1 LNNQHA
7 RVKAIAIEAGKI
19 ALRHFNSGPAEPI
32 EAKGPLDLVTAADRE
47 VEAFICKE
55 LSHAFPEDGIFGE
68 EGSAVKGRSG
78 RVWVIDPI
86 DGTFNFVRG
95 NRHWGVS
102 IGLFEN
108 GQPTFG
114 VVNAPACGELFA
126 GGNELAA
133 ELNGKPLPPLRPFN
147 RDYAAIGVGIHP
159 KIPAEQG
166 VALLNEV
173 ISELNL
179 AYRVTGSSVI
189 SLIDIA
195 KGNVDGYVGLGI
207 PSWDILGMLP
217 CLKQL
222 GVTTSIDWQTS
233 GLDTDLDFTCGT
245 AEMLTVLRAVDLP
258 R

>member
-1 LNNQHA
+1 MNNQHA
-7 RVKAIAIEAGKI
+7 RVKAIAMEAGEI
-19 ALRHFNSGPAEPI
+19 ALRHFNSGPAANI

-55 LSHAFPEDGIFGE
+55 LVRSFPEDGIFGE
-68 EGSAVKGRSG
+68 EGSAVNGSSG

-95 NRHWGVS
+95 SQNWGVS

-108 GQPTFG
+108 GRPTFG
-114 VVNAPACGELFA
+114 VVNAPACDELFA
-126 GGNELAA
+126 GGNELPA
-133 ELNGKPLPPLRPFN
+133 ELNGKPLPTLPPFN

-166 VALLNEV
+166 VALFEQV
-173 ISELNL
+173 ITELNL

-217 CLKQL
+217 CLEQL

-245 AEMLTVLRAVDLP
+245 AGMLTVLRAVDLP
-258 R
+258 